1 MCGRFT
7 LIDFEEIAE
16 RLQISDFSAELKPR
30 YNIAPSQK
38 IPVILNQG
46 SYILDF
52 FQWGLIPSWAK
63 DPAIGNKM
71 INARAETIDEK
82 PAFKNLLGRKRCLI
96 PADGFY
102 EWRRSGAFK
111 QPYRVTLKNNSLFS
125 FAGLWDSWISPT
137 GRVVNTCT
145 VITTT
150 PNELMETIHNRMP
163 VILTPDQEKLW
174 LDPKITDSQFLKSL
188 LRPYPSDLMT
198 AYEVSKAVNSPRY
211 DLPECVEPFRDYTLF
226 DDFNRNS
233 STKRA

>member
-16 RLQISDFSAELKPR
+16 RFQISDDSVELKPR
-30 YNIAPSQK
+30 YNIAPSQE

-46 SYILDF
+46 SNSLAF

-71 INARAETIDEK
+71 INARVETIDEK
-82 PAFKNLLGRKRCLI
+82 PAFKSLLRQKRCLI

-102 EWRRSGAFK
+102 EWKRSGTFN
-111 QPYRVTLKNNSLFS
+111 QPYRITLKNNRLFS
-125 FAGLWDSWISPT
+125 FAGLWDTWSSPT
-137 GRVVNTCT
+137 GEVINSCT

-150 PNELMETIHNRMP
+150 SNELIETIHTRMP
-163 VILTPDQEKLW
+163 AILTPEQEKLW

-198 AYEVSKAVNSPRY
+198 AYEVSKIVNSPKY
-211 DLPECVEPFRDYTLF
+211 DQPECIEPFEDNSLF
-226 DDFNRNS
+226 KDF
-233 STKRA
+233 K